1 MAVSDLSQRWT
12 FAAAVLLGVLNLP
25 TQSAAID
32 APANY
37 PSQSI
42 RMIVPFAPAGA
53 SDFVARIIQNS
64 MAQFLGGSIVI
75 DNRAGAAGNIGM
87 AEAARAP
94 ADGYTLFLGNVG
106 TLAVNPSLFPH
117 LHLKSDRDFVA
128 ISLVAETPDVLIANT
143 NFPPNNVKELVE
155 YVKSHQAQIN
165 FATPGSGSLNRLEM
179 EVFRRDAGLEMQH
192 VPYKGGAAPAVM
204 DVLAGHVELM
214 FTTLPSAIEQIRSH
228 NVKALAVTTKERVP
242 TLPDVPTMTELGY
255 PNCTS
260 SSWQGLAVPKGT
272 PRPIVDMLYRATV
285 HTLADPEVRRRLA
298 DGGVLPIVSKSPEEF
313 AAFVES
319 ETARWEQVVKETGA
333 SPD

>member
-117 LHLKSDRDFVA
+117 LHHKSDRDFVA
-128 ISLVAETPDVLIANT
+128 ISLVAETPDVHPNT
-143 NFPPNNVKELVE
+143 SFPPNNVRNWSVRKVPSGA
-155 YVKSHQAQIN
+155 VN
-165 FATPGSGSLNRLEM
+165 FAARRQQSQSPPV
-179 EVFRRDAGLEMQH
+179 EVFRRDAG
-192 VPYKGGAAPAVM
+192 
-204 DVLAGHVELM
+204 
-214 FTTLPSAIEQIRSH
+214 
-228 NVKALAVTTKERVP
+228 
-242 TLPDVPTMTELGY
+242 
-255 PNCTS
+255 
-260 SSWQGLAVPKGT
+260 
-272 PRPIVDMLYRATV
+272 
-285 HTLADPEVRRRLA
+285 
-298 DGGVLPIVSKSPEEF
+298 
-313 AAFVES
+313 
-319 ETARWEQVVKETGA
+319 
-333 SPD
+333 